1 MAKRINSR
9 NYDEVIQIHE
19 DDDSEVIIL
28 HNLDSVKEMEERED
42 VLYVEKGESHWI
54 ESVFAQSYLILI
66 NPVSNHNLL
75 VYRAR
80 SKGLPAANF
89 H

>member
-80 SKGLPAANF
+80 SKSFPAANF